1 MEEREFELQRP
12 AKRREV
18 EPQRHEDT
26 KVHKE
31 EGWIFRVKKK
41 RKSRLAQRAQRFRK
55 KEPIISFQTQ

>member
-1 MEEREFELQRP
+1 MEEREFEPQRP

-31 EGWIFRVKKK
+31 E
-41 RKSRLAQRAQRFRK
+41 ARFT
-55 KEPIISFQTQ
+55 I